1 MNEASFDQVLPAYDD
16 SSAVR
21 LRYWRGLKDRLV
33 RIGVAVGGIS
43 VIIALVLIFFYL
55 LYTVL
60 PLFRPAHIEPVAS
73 YPVPG
78 GTQVQTLYLA
88 AEEYAELG
96 LRLSLE
102 GKIRFFR
109 IKDGTIASE
118 RQLAIEPG
126 VAITSVAAGD
136 PSQGMVALGLAN
148 GTALLFKP
156 VYTVTY
162 PDNKRRLK
170 PQLSYPLGETAVK
183 VVDDPGQA
191 LTGLTVQSTD
201 EQTTFAAVTRD
212 GRLVLT
218 HFQSERSSLLE
229 DTVSLKRKTVEVPIQ
244 GGKITHL
251 ALDIEQRELYIVTD
265 DGFIHYYNVAN
276 KSAPKLIDRH
286 SVVPQGVVVTSL
298 SFLAGGI
305 SILLGDSRGRISQW
319 FPVRDE
325 NNKYT
330 LAPIRDFTVQSQ
342 AIVGIAPE
350 YFRKGFAA
358 IDRGGRLGIYHTTAH
373 RTLLVTQISAAP
385 LTHAAITPRA
395 DAMLLFDQAGQAHFL
410 EIYNEHPEVSWR
422 SLWGRVWYESRE
434 QPEFIWQSSSATSD
448 FEPKFSLTPLTF
460 GTFKAALYAMIF
472 AIPLAI
478 MGAIYTGYFMSPRM
492 RGLVKP
498 ILEIMGALP
507 SVILGFLAGLWLA
520 PLVEQNLPG
529 IFALLF
535 LLPPTIL
542 FCAYLWTHLPA
553 WLRHR
558 VPEGWEAALLI
569 PVVCLIGFLAMEISK
584 PLELMF
590 FNGDMPGW
598 LTHELGITYDQRN
611 SLVVGIAIGF
621 AVIPPIF
628 TISEDAIFGVP
639 KHLTIGSLAL
649 GATLWQTLVRVVLLT
664 ASPGIF
670 SAIMMGLGRAVG
682 ETMIVLMATGNTP
695 IMDLNLFQGFRALSA
710 NIAVEMP
717 ESEVGSTHFR
727 ILFLAA
733 LVLFIVT
740 FIFNTAAEIVR
751 QRLREKYSHL

>member
-1 MNEASFDQVLPAYDD
+1 HL
-16 SSAVR
+16 
-21 LRYWRGLKDRLV
+21 
-33 RIGVAVGGIS
+33 
-43 VIIALVLIFFYL
+43 
-55 LYTVL
+55 
-60 PLFRPAHIEPVAS
+60 
-73 YPVPG
+73 
-78 GTQVQTLYLA
+78 TLDL
-88 AEEYAELG
+88 
-96 LRLSLE
+96 
-102 GKIRFFR
+102 
-109 IKDGTIASE
+109 
-118 RQLAIEPG
+118 
-126 VAITSVAAGD
+126 
-136 PSQGMVALGLAN
+136 
-148 GTALLFKP
+148 
-156 VYTVTY
+156 
-162 PDNKRRLK
+162 
-170 PQLSYPLGETAVK
+170 
-183 VVDDPGQA
+183 
-191 LTGLTVQSTD
+191 
-201 EQTTFAAVTRD
+201 
-212 GRLVLT
+212 
-218 HFQSERSSLLE
+218 
-229 DTVSLKRKTVEVPIQ
+229 
-244 GGKITHL
+244 
-251 ALDIEQRELYIVTD
+251 EQRELYVITD
-265 DGFIHYYNVAN
+265 DGFIHYYTVAN
-276 KSAPKLIDRH
+276 KSEPKLVDRH
-286 SVVPQGVVVTSL
+286 SVVPQGVAVTSL
-298 SFLAGGI
+298 SFLSGGI
-305 SILLGDSRGRISQW
+305 SILIGDSRGRVSQW

-342 AIVGIAPE
+342 AIVGIVPE

-358 IDRGGRLGIYHTTAH
+358 IDEGGQLGIYHTTAH
-373 RTLLVTQISAAP
+373 RALLVTQVSTAP

-434 QPEFIWQSSSATSD
+434 RPEFIWQSSSAASD
-448 FEPKFSLTPLTF
+448 FEPKFSLTPLAF

-478 MGAIYTGYFMSPRM
+478 MGAIYTGYFMSVRM
-492 RGLVKP
+492 RGLIKP
-498 ILEIMGALP
+498 TLEIMGALP

-520 PLVEQNLPG
+520 PLIEQNLPG
-529 IFALLF
+529 IFALLV

-542 FCAYLWTHLPA
+542 VCAYLWTHLPA

-569 PVVCLIGFLAMEISK
+569 PVVCLVGFLAMEISK

-649 GATLWQTLVRVVLLT
+649 GATLWQTLLRIVLLT

-733 LVLFIVT
+733 LVLFMVT
-740 FIFNTAAEIVR
+740 FIFNTAAEVVR
-751 QRLREKYSHL
+751 QRLRERYSHL